1 TVPGTVRLFLTLS
14 LDSASAPDT
23 YCGDMNICY
32 ILDGVL
38 VVYGVILTVLYCRL
52 MVRRRL
58 NITSLQPS
66 QPFCLKNINN
76 DTYETIRM
84 DKKTVF

>member
-1 TVPGTVRLFLTLS
+1 MRYPGFAE
-14 LDSASAPDT
+14 D
-23 YCGDMNICY
+23 CGDMNICY

-52 MVRRRL
+52 MRSKPAASSRE
-58 NITSLQPS
+58 SKQPVDAHIYAGLAAPS
-66 QPFCLKNINN
+66 N